1 MSNILDE
8 LNTEQKEAVVYN
20 DGPLLVLAGAGTGK
34 TKVLTSKIAY
44 LLETGQAY
52 PSEILAV
59 TFTNKAAREMQ
70 ERVANI
76 LMKDISSMWL
86 STFHSIA
93 NRILRQHAELVYLTP
108 DFTIMDPDDQKRL
121 LKQILLDF
129 HIDIKEFPVKNYA
142 NKINEWKDKGY
153 TSDDVLNFNTD
164 FNYFPDIKEVYREYQ
179 ERCKKLNVCDF
190 GDLLL
195 YNVEIFKQ
203 YPEVLQNYINKFSY
217 ILVDEYQDTN
227 AIQNTWLKMISGLGV
242 KDNIFITCVGDD
254 DQSIY
259 GWRGAEIKNI
269 LKFEKDFENTKIIR
283 LERNYRSTS
292 NILSV
297 ASAVIANNKDR
308 HIKTLWTDTN
318 NIGDKVC
325 LECFERDKEEAYAI
339 SSKVLDLIK
348 DIQYKDIAILV
359 RAGYQTRIFEEIF
372 ISQSIPYRIVGG
384 FKFYDRKEIKDC
396 IAYLKLVKNPADFL
410 AFERIVNVP
419 RRGIGNVTLGKI
431 LNEVKGQ
438 KVNILDVCEDL
449 CIRETIKG
457 KTAENILQF
466 INDIREW
473 HKQLSEKDHI
483 TLTRE
488 ILHDSGY
495 IDSLIAEKTD
505 ESKSALEN
513 INEFIRGLAEFQS
526 LSEFL
531 EYVSL
536 ATDKTDSIN
545 NNSVNIMTIHSAK
558 GLEFDT
564 IFLPGWEEGIFP
576 SPKSVD
582 ERNGLEEERRLA
594 YVAITRAKKK
604 LFISYSKIRFDYN
617 ELRTTQP
624 SRFIKELPEENLD
637 IINKDTFET
646 TYKNEDEEYENQRV
660 GRYSNYYTPKNN
672 SYSFDDDG
680 EPIIQR
686 NEEFAMKNVAKRVIH
701 PTFGEGVVIKTDGKK
716 LTIAFKSCGVKTI
729 IQDFVKFI

>member
-8 LNTEQKEAVVYN
+8 LNIEQKEAVIYN

-34 TKVLTSKIAY
+34 TKVLISKIAY

-129 HIDIKEFPVKNYA
+129 NIDIKEYPVKNYV

-308 HIKTLWTDTN
+308 HKKTLWTDTN

-325 LECFERDKEEAYAI
+325 LECFERDKEEVYAI

-384 FKFYDRKEIKDC
+384 FKFYDRKEIKDS

-410 AFERIVNVP
+410 AFERIINVP
-419 RRGIGNVTLGKI
+419 RRGIGNVTMNKI
-431 LNEVKGQ
+431 LNEIKGQ

-449 CIRETIKG
+449 CIREIIKG

-488 ILHDSGY
+488 ILYDSGY
-495 IDSLIAEKTD
+495 IDSLIDEKTD

-564 IFLPGWEEGIFP
+564 VFLPGWEEGIFP

-624 SRFIKELPEENLD
+624 SRFIKELPDNNLD
-637 IINKDTFET
+637 FINKDVFEER
-646 TYKNEDEEYENQRV
+646 YVNEDEEYENQRV
-660 GRYSNYYTPKNN
+660 GRYNNYYTPKNN

-680 EPIIQR
+680 EPVIQR
-686 NEEFAMKNVAKRVIH
+686 NEEFTMKNVAKRVVH

-716 LTIAFKSCGVKTI
+716 LTIAFKTCGVKTI

>member
-8 LNTEQKEAVVYN
+8 LNIEQKEAVIYN

-34 TKVLTSKIAY
+34 TKVLISKIAY

-129 HIDIKEFPVKNYA
+129 NIDIKEYPVKNYV

-269 LKFEKDFENTKIIR
+269 LNFEKDFENTKIIR

-308 HIKTLWTDTN
+308 HKKTLWTDTN

-325 LECFERDKEEAYAI
+325 LECFERDKEEVYAI

-384 FKFYDRKEIKDC
+384 FKFYDRKEIKDS

-410 AFERIVNVP
+410 AFERIINVP
-419 RRGIGNVTLGKI
+419 RRGIGNVTMNKI
-431 LNEVKGQ
+431 LNEIKGQ

-449 CIRETIKG
+449 CIREIIKG

-488 ILHDSGY
+488 ILYDSGY
-495 IDSLIAEKTD
+495 IDSLIDEKTD

-564 IFLPGWEEGIFP
+564 VFLPGWEEGIFP

-624 SRFIKELPEENLD
+624 SRFIKELPDNNLD
-637 IINKDTFET
+637 FINKDVFEER
-646 TYKNEDEEYENQRV
+646 YVNEDEEYENQRV
-660 GRYSNYYTPKNN
+660 GRYNNYYTPKNN

-680 EPIIQR
+680 EPVIQR
-686 NEEFAMKNVAKRVIH
+686 NEEFTMKNVAKRVVH

-716 LTIAFKSCGVKTI
+716 LTIAFKTCGVKTI